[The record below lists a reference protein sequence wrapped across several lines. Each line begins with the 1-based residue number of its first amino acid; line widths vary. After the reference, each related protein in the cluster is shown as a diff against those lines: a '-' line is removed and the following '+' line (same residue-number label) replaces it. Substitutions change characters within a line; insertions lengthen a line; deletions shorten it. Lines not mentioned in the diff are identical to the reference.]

1 MSTYSP
7 QKINNKNVNAYYGGK
22 EMKIMSS
29 YCYGGSVRM
38 NPEIEEKERDPMFD
52 EGYPFKVP
60 KVYLEGCGEVYN
72 RQYCFNWDDDS
83 VVVVRDKR
91 VIKYTRSTFV
101 ELLARNEEGE
111 IVWMDG
117 RCAPYSDCWKG
128 EYLNEERGA
137 CEYTIEEY
145 NLETLTKRKF
155 KVVLDEE
162 TEFDAQ
168 DYRSLSNFVD
178 ADKLSSHFE
187 IKDGVLLEYIGHDK
201 ELIIPEGVTE
211 LGYNVFWD
219 VREFDNITIPSTL
232 TKIYHTLSEHCRVKE
247 VKVSE
252 DNTKYYTMNGCLI
265 DKENGELVWAYA
277 TDSIPCDDSIH
288 KIGAKAFYGHK
299 DIEHIEIPDNIT
311 EVGSYDFYHCSNLKT
326 VTFSNSGCIIG
337 DGCFS
342 NCTLL
347 SMVKLP
353 ELLTE
358 IRSYTFA
365 ECKALETLDVPGAVK
380 RVERDAWGWGKCE
393 DLKKINISDDLIDSL
408 KKDTF
413 TCLVR
418 KEDKW
423 GLEVLPKLGNF
434 EGFFF

>member
-1 MSTYSP
+1 
-7 QKINNKNVNAYYGGK
+7 
-22 EMKIMSS
+22 MSS

-52 EGYPFKVP
+52 GGYPHEMP
-60 KVYLEGCGEVYN
+60 KVYLEGHGEAYFP
-72 RQYCFNWDDDS
+72 QYCFDWDDDS
-83 VVVVRDKR
+83 VVLVRDKR

-145 NLETLTKRKF
+145 NLETLTKRKC

-162 TEFDAQ
+162 IEFDAR
-168 DYRSLSNFVD
+168 DYHSLYNFVD

-211 LGYNVFWD
+211 VGNNIFWD
-219 VREFDNITIPSTL
+219 VREFDSITIPSTL
-232 TKIYHTLSEHCRVKE
+232 TKINHTLSKYCKVKE
-247 VKVSE
+247 INVAE
-252 DNTKYYTMNGCLI
+252 DNPKYYTKNGCLI
-265 DKENGELVWAYA
+265 DKETEELVWAYA
-277 TDSIPCDDSIH
+277 ANTIPCDDSIH
-288 KIGAKAFYGHK
+288 KIGTQAFYGRK
-299 DIEHIEIPDNIT
+299 DLEYIEIPDNIT
-311 EVGSYDFYHCSNLKT
+311 EVGSCAFSHCSNLKT
-326 VTFSNSGCIIG
+326 VTFSNSSCIIG

-353 ELLTE
+353 ELLSE

-365 ECKALETLDVPGAVK
+365 ECKALETLDIPDAVK
-380 RVERDAWGWGKCE
+380 RVDRDAWGWGKCE
-393 DLKKINISDDLIDSL
+393 DLKKINISDDLIASL
-408 KKDTF
+408 KKETYA
-413 TCLVR
+413 CLVK

-423 GLEVLPKLGNF
+423 ELEVLPKLENF
-434 EGFFF
+434 ESFFF